1 MKLGKYYNQTA
12 RDIKIEKV
20 EPVSNNPQPEEL
32 GDVTSGTVNEIL
44 TPGRAAVL
52 TGLRLK
58 FNVDD
63 REQGIF
69 FVAADN
75 TVARVSKIITLT
87 NSQVIF
93 IIPPELVAGEYTLE
107 VRVLPKGNKTVKK
120 GLLKDKLTV

>member
-1 MKLGKYYNQTA
+1 MLF
-12 RDIKIEKV
+12 RSEKV

-63 REQGIF
+63 HEQGVF